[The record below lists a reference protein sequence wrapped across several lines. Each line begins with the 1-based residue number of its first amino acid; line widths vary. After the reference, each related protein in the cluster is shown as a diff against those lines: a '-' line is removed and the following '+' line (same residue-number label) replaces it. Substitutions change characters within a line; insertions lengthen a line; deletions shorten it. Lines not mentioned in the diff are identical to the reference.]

1 MAAPTQST
9 MAAAEHPSGI
19 IDTRENIDIISTRD
33 TTDVLSPFL
42 FGGFLKSPAQEKR
55 MSRRKLL
62 PSRDYGKARVAMHGV

>member
-42 FGGFLKSPAQEKR
+42 FGGF
-55 MSRRKLL
+55 
-62 PSRDYGKARVAMHGV
+62 